1 MKPILQFTAALGLAF
16 LAPACGG
23 SSPAGKTNAAA
34 GASNASAVAFSSC
47 MRAHGV
53 AKFPDPV
60 HGALPKL
67 DLRTLGVSTRQ
78 FQAAQTACGDAL
90 PTHDVE
96 DSVTECLS
104 TGDCPQSLLHEIM
117 TQGLS
122 FSRCMRAHGY
132 PAWPDPSRDPD
143 NGAPVFDL
151 MNVRAIDSRSA
162 PVERVMNACWHV
174 YSAGV
179 RVGMRRP

>member
-1 MKPILQFTAALGLAF
+1 MKPFLLLAAALGLVV
-16 LAPACGG
+16 LASACGG
-23 SSPAGKTNAAA
+23 SSSAGKSDTAAS
-34 GASNASAVAFSSC
+34 ASTASAVAFSSC

-53 AKFPDPV
+53 ARFPDPV
-60 HGALPKL
+60 HGALPKI
-67 DLRTLGVSTRQ
+67 DLRGLGVGTTQ
-78 FQAAQTACGDAL
+78 FQEAQTECRGAL
-90 PTHDVE
+90 PTRDVE

-104 TGDCPQSLLHEIM
+104 TGDCPQALRHEIM
-117 TQGLS
+117 TEGLS
-122 FSRCMRAHGY
+122 YARCMRAHGY

-151 MNVRAIDSRSA
+151 MSVQGIDSRSA
-162 PVERVMNACWHV
+162 QVESVMARCWHV

>member
-1 MKPILQFTAALGLAF
+1 MKPVLVLAVALGLAL
-16 LAPACGG
+16 LASACGG
-23 SSPAGKTNAAA
+23 SSSSGKA
-34 GASNASAVAFSSC
+34 GARPSASTASPVAFSSC

-53 AKFPDPV
+53 ARFPDPV
-60 HGALPKL
+60 NGALPKI
-67 DLRTLGVSTRQ
+67 DLRGLGVGTTQ
-78 FQAAQTACGDAL
+78 FAAAQAACRGAL
-90 PTHDVE
+90 PTRDVE

-104 TGDCPQSLLHEIM
+104 TGDCPQALVHEIM
-117 TQGLS
+117 TEGLS
-122 FSRCMRAHGY
+122 FARCMRAHGY

-151 MNVRAIDSRSA
+151 MSVHGIDSRSTQA
-162 PVERVMNACWHV
+162 ESVINSCWHV